1 MFLAKFVKS
10 LKYKSMIRREIQS
23 VIEEQLY
30 KGKVVIIYGPRRVG
44 KTTLSKQLLADQENS
59 RYINCELLENKL
71 ALETTNSIALKSYLG
86 NYRLIVLDEAQHIN
100 DIGRILKIIADTFP
114 EIQIIATGSS
124 SFELGNRI
132 SEPLT
137 GRSREYLLY
146 PFSLSELLNVKDHI
160 VLDAGLEGILRF
172 GLYPEV
178 YGKPE
183 GEAIEELSQISSTY
197 LYKDIL
203 QFEMI
208 KRPGL
213 LLNLLNAIALQIGS
227 EVSLNELS
235 RMLGET
241 VPTIQRYLDLL
252 EKAFVIFRLRS
263 FSRNLRKEIAKGQK
277 IYFYDLGIRNALIRN
292 FNPLDIRND
301 SGALWENF
309 CIVERMKFNMN
320 RRRFV
325 NTWFWRT
332 YDQKEVDYIEEEG
345 GKLSA
350 YEFKLNPTSKTRIN
364 KEFLE
369 VYPDTAIHVITKKNY
384 WEFIT

>member
-1 MFLAKFVKS
+1 MVQ
-10 LKYKSMIRREIQS
+10 REIQT
-23 VIEEQLY
+23 VITQQLF
-30 KGKVVIIYGPRRVG
+30 KGKVIIIYGPRRVG
-44 KTTLSKQLLADQENS
+44 KTTLSKQLLVNQERG
-59 RYINCELLENKL
+59 RYVNCELLENKL
-71 ALETTNSIALKSYLG
+71 ALETTNSMALKSFLG

-100 DIGRILKIIADTFP
+100 DVGRILKIIADTFP
-114 EIQIIATGSS
+114 EIQVIATGSS
-124 SFELGNRI
+124 SFDLGNRI

-146 PFSLSELLNVKDHI
+146 PFSLTELLTLKDSI
-160 VLDAGLEGILRF
+160 SVSAELEWILRF
-172 GLYPEV
+172 GLYPEI

-183 GEAIEELSQISSTY
+183 QEAIEELSQISSNY

-203 QFEMI
+203 QFESVR
-208 KRPGL
+208 RPNL
-213 LLNLLNAIALQIGS
+213 LLNLLYALALQIGN

-235 RMLGET
+235 RLLGES
-241 VPTIQRYLDLL
+241 VPTIQRYIDLL

-292 FNPLDIRND
+292 FNPLNLRND
-301 SGALWENF
+301 TGGLWENF
-309 CIVERMKFNMN
+309 CILERIKFNWN

-345 GKLSA
+345 GKMLA
-350 YEFKLNPTSKTRIN
+350 MEFKYRSDEKNRVA
-364 KEFLE
+364 KEFKEAYPEVRLLTICKDNFLE
-369 VYPDTAIHVITKKNY
+369 LLT
-384 WEFIT
+384 

>member
-1 MFLAKFVKS
+1 
-10 LKYKSMIRREIQS
+10 MIPREIQP
-23 VIEEQLY
+23 VIKKQLF
-30 KGKVVIIYGPRRVG
+30 KGKVIILYGPRRVG
-44 KTTLSKQLLADQENS
+44 KTTLSKQLLAEEDNG
-59 RYINCELLENKL
+59 RYINCELLENKI
-71 ALETTNSIALKSYLG
+71 ALETTNSIKLKSFFG
-86 NYRLIVLDEAQHIN
+86 NYSLIVLDEAQQIR
-100 DIGRILKIIADTFP
+100 DIGRILKIMADTYP
-114 EIQIIATGSS
+114 EIQVIATGSS
-124 SFELGNRI
+124 SFELGNKI
-132 SEPLT
+132 NEPLT
-137 GRSREYLLY
+137 GRSREYLLF
-146 PFSLSELLNVKDHI
+146 PLSVSELTNIKDKI
-160 VLDAGLEGILRF
+160 NINADMEGMLRF

-183 GEAIEELSQISSTY
+183 QEAVEELNQISSNY

-203 QFEMI
+203 QFENI
-208 KRPGL
+208 KRPNL
-213 LLNLLNAIALQIGS
+213 ILNLLNALALQLGS

-241 VPTIQRYLDLL
+241 VPTIQRYIELL

-292 FNPLDIRND
+292 YNPLNIRND
-301 SGALWENF
+301 AGGLWENF
-309 CIVERMKFNMN
+309 CIVERMKYNMN

-345 GKLSA
+345 GKLLA
-350 YEFKLNPTSKTRIN
+350 VEFKMKPAERSKVN

-369 VYPDTAIHVITKKNY
+369 TYKEAAFMTVSGDNY
-384 WEFIT
+384 LDFIS

>member
-1 MFLAKFVKS
+1 M
-10 LKYKSMIRREIQS
+10 MILREIQA
-23 VIEEQLY
+23 VIESQLF

-44 KTTLSKQLLADQENS
+44 KTTLSRQLLVNQEKS
-59 RYINCELLENKL
+59 RYINCELLENKM
-71 ALETTNSIALKSYLG
+71 ALETTNSSALKSFLG
-86 NYRLIVLDEAQHIN
+86 NYRLIVLDEAQQVT
-100 DIGRILKIIADTFP
+100 DIGRILKIISDTFP
-114 EIQIIATGSS
+114 DIQVIATGSS

-146 PFSLSELLNVKDHI
+146 PFSLNEVLAIKDKISLNAD
-160 VLDAGLEGILRF
+160 LEGILRF

-183 GEAIEELSQISSTY
+183 QEAIEELSQISSNY

-203 QFEMI
+203 QFETI
-208 KRPGL
+208 KRPNL
-213 LLNLLNAIALQIGS
+213 LLNLLNALALQIGC

-241 VPTIQRYLDLL
+241 VPTIQRYIELL

-292 FNPLDIRND
+292 FNPLKLRND
-301 SGALWENF
+301 AGGSWENF

-325 NTWFWRT
+325 NSWFWRT

-345 GKLSA
+345 GRMIA
-350 YEFKLNPTSKTRIN
+350 VEFKFKPEEKQRIS
-364 KEFLE
+364 KEFKDT
-369 VYPDTAIHVITKKNY
+369 YPEASFMTVSRDNY
-384 WEFIT
+384 WEFIS

>member
-1 MFLAKFVKS
+1 
-10 LKYKSMIRREIQS
+10 MIQREIQS
-23 VIEEQLY
+23 VIEAQLF
-30 KGKVVIIYGPRRVG
+30 KGKVIIIYGPRRVG
-44 KTTLSKQLLADQENS
+44 KTTLSKQLLVNQEKS
-59 RYINCELLENKL
+59 RYINCELLENKT
-71 ALETTNSIALKSYLG
+71 AIDTTNSSALKSFLG

-100 DIGRILKIIADTFP
+100 NIGLILKIISDTFP

-124 SFELGNRI
+124 SFELGNRV

-137 GRSREYLLY
+137 GRSREYLIY
-146 PFSLSELLNVKDHI
+146 PFSLTELLTVKDNI
-160 VLDAGLEGILRF
+160 SVNADLEGILRF

-183 GEAIEELSQISSTY
+183 REAIEELNQISSTY

-203 QFEMI
+203 QFELI
-208 KRPGL
+208 KRPNL
-213 LLNLLNAIALQIGS
+213 LLNLLNALALQIGS

-235 RMLGET
+235 RTLGET
-241 VPTIQRYLDLL
+241 VPTIQRYIELL

-263 FSRNLRKEIAKGQK
+263 FSRNMRKEIAKGQK

-292 FNPLDIRND
+292 FNPLNLRND

-309 CIVERMKFNMN
+309 CIVERMKYNMN

-325 NTWFWRT
+325 NSWFWRT

-345 GKLSA
+345 GKLNA
-350 YEFKLNPTSKTRIN
+350 IEFKFKSSAKFKVI
-364 KEFLE
+364 KEFQETYPE
-369 VYPDTAIHVITKKNY
+369 VTFMEVSRDNF
-384 WEFIT
+384 WEFLS